1 VARQARQDRAIR
13 TRKIL
18 VEAAATVFDQRGYDA
33 ATIGEIIS
41 TAGVTKGALY
51 FHFASKEELA
61 LAVLDAQL
69 EDDAL
74 PEPPLKLQQL
84 VDAGMVLSHRLRHDP
99 LVRASVRLTLDQGAS
114 GLDRRG
120 PFLNWSAQNLQM
132 LAAAKDNGELLPHV
146 ILQDTADM
154 FVGAFAGIQ
163 AMSQTLADREDL
175 GHRTAVLFSHV
186 LPCIT
191 VPAVLA
197 CLDMAADR
205 GERLLA
211 AARRPAEPVEP
222 DVACAAEPDAAC
234 AGEPVTAPR

>member
-1 VARQARQDRAIR
+1 MARQARQDRAIR

-18 VEAAATVFDQRGYDA
+18 VEAAATVFDQRGYEA

-61 LAVLDAQL
+61 FAVLDAQL
-69 EDDAL
+69 EDEPL
-74 PEPPLKLQQL
+74 PEQPLKLQQL
-84 VDAGMVLSHRLRHDP
+84 IDSGMVLSHRLRHDP

-132 LAAAKDNGELLPHV
+132 LTAARDNGELLPHV
-146 ILQDTADM
+146 VLEDTADM

-197 CLDMAADR
+197 SLDMSPDR

-211 AARRPAEPVEP
+211 ANRRDDAPLPELTEEPA
-222 DVACAAEPDAAC
+222 A
-234 AGEPVTAPR
+234 APR